1 MLLAKRKLCQFHY
14 LQLII
19 HSSPV
24 IVVIVRMAFGQPE
37 EALLFS
43 AQDLPD
49 FIFFQL
55 PLAILLDSTIQTVMI
70 TVYFLRRFQWC

>member
-1 MLLAKRKLCQFHY
+1 
-14 LQLII
+14 
-19 HSSPV
+19 
-24 IVVIVRMAFGQPE
+24 MAFGQPE